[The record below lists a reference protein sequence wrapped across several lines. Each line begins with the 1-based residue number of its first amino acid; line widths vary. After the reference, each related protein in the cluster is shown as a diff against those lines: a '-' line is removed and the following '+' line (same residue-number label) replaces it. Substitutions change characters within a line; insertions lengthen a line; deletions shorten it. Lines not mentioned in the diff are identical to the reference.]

1 MLKNS
6 MDFRDSAINRHV
18 AVLFTVTVQSSRP
31 TKENTESEL
40 YCLPFYQYS
49 IGYGFYFTLQIW
61 D

>member
-6 MDFRDSAINRHV
+6 MVVRDSAVNRHV
-18 AVLFTVTVQSSRP
+18 AILFLITVQSFRP
-31 TKENTESEL
+31 TKENTQSEL

-49 IGYGFYFTLQIW
+49 IDNGFYFLFQIW